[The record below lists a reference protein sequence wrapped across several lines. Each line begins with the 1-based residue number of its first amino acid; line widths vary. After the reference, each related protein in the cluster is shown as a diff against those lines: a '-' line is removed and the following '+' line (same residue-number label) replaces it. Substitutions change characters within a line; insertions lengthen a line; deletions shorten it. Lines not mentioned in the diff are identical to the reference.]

1 MKIKNIHFIKDRIYI
16 LLVAVTF
23 VILGSCQND
32 QTSGKSIEEI
42 QADGKISSIIRS
54 PITAEGI
61 KDSINVAKME
71 FEELTYDFGEV
82 NEGEIVEHT
91 FQFTNT
97 GKIPLII
104 NDAHSTCGC
113 TVPKWP
119 KDPVAPGAKGNI
131 HVEFNTKSKPNH
143 QEKPVIINANTYP
156 SVTNVY
162 IKGFVRPK
170 ERLDASK
177 ESTD

>member
-1 MKIKNIHFIKDRIYI
+1 MIIDNIPTIKLRKSLLFWFISLLI
-16 LLVAVTF
+16 LVA
-23 VILGSCQND
+23 CQND
-32 QTSGKSIEEI
+32 QSSGKSIEEI
-42 QADGKISSIIRS
+42 QAEGKISSIIRS

-71 FEELTYDFGEV
+71 FEELTFDFGEV
-82 NEGEIVEHT
+82 KEGEIVKHT

-119 KDPVAPGAKGNI
+119 NTPIAPGEKGNI
-131 HVEFNTKSKPNH
+131 YVEFNTKSKPNH

-162 IKGFVRPK
+162 IKGFVRPNEK
-170 ERLDASK
+170 LDAAK
-177 ESTD
+177 ESID

>member
-1 MKIKNIHFIKDRIYI
+1 MIIKNIHSIRDNINI
-16 LLVAVTF
+16 LLTVVA
-23 VILGSCQND
+23 LMNLASCQND

-54 PITAEGI
+54 PITADGI

-71 FEELTYDFGEV
+71 FEELAYDFGEV
-82 NEGEIVEHT
+82 NEGDIVEHT

-97 GKIPLII
+97 GKIPLVI

-119 KDPVAPGAKGNI
+119 KNPIAPGEKGNI
-131 HVEFNTKSKPNH
+131 HVEFNTKSKPNQ

-162 IKGFVRPK
+162 IKGFVKPA
-170 ERLDASK
+170 ERL
-177 ESTD
+177 